1 MKFPMTLAISAVVCF
16 SFAHA
21 ETKGDLNVIEQVAPE
36 KDDKMNELKI
46 EDTVVGTGEEA
57 KKGNLVEVHYTG
69 TLLSNGK
76 KFDSSLDRGRPFHF
90 TLGVGEVIE
99 GWDKGFAGMKVGG
112 KRKLT
117 IPSHMGY
124 GEWGAGK
131 DIPPHADLVFEVEL
145 LGVNAG

>member
-1 MKFPMTLAISAVVCF
+1 MIKKSIALAI
-16 SFAHA
+16 FASLCSSSPYA
-21 ETKGDLNVIEQVAPE
+21 ETKGDVESIQEKEKVNVS
-36 KDDKMNELKI
+36 DLKI

-57 KKGNLVEVHYTG
+57 KKGDTIKVHYTG

-76 KFDSSLDRGRPFHF
+76 KFDSSLDRGRPFEF
-90 TLGVGEVIE
+90 TLGAGEVIE

-124 GEWGAGK
+124 GEWGAG
-131 DIPPHADLVFEVEL
+131 DAIPPHADLVFEVEL
-145 LGVNAG
+145 LGVHKG